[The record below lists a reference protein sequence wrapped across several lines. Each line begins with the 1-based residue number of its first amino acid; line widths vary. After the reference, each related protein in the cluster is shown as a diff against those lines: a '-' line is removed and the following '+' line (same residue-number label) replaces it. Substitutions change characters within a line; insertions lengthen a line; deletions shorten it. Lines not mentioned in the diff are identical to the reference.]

1 MLPFGIG
8 FSELVLIGIVVLLV
22 VGPKR
27 LPDLAKSVG
36 KGVRTIRK
44 ATGDLRDAIDVD
56 EVREIR
62 RNFYQETRQAW
73 DQATAPEPEPA
84 VAAASVTT
92 PAAPPETMA
101 NTAPAP
107 AEAAAPPP
115 EPDDDADD
123 GRPVPRGPAQKSN
136 HGPEAAG

>member
-8 FSELVLIGIVVLLV
+8 FSELVLIAIVVLLV
-22 VGPKR
+22 VGPSR
-27 LPDLAKSVG
+27 LPDLAKTVG

-44 ATGDLRDAIDVD
+44 ASGDLRDAIDVD

-73 DQATAPEPEPA
+73 DHATAPDPEPA
-84 VAAASVTT
+84 AAATV
-92 PAAPPETMA
+92 
-101 NTAPAP
+101 TAPAP
-107 AEAAAPPP
+107 PPAEANTQPKVAEASPANPD
-115 EPDDDADD
+115 DDDADD
-123 GRPVPRGPAQKSN
+123 GRPIPRGPAQKST